1 MLIQLFPFWKQLPGR
16 KCLCNEM
23 RHKELLEKALLIGK
37 WTVWYE
43 EMLLLGAMLLTVP
56 TLQNILETNEL
67 SE

>member
-1 MLIQLFPFWKQLPGR
+1 
-16 KCLCNEM
+16 M